1 MNISFII
8 LNYRS
13 GRLVKNCI
21 NSLIDS
27 QVKLSYEI
35 IIADN
40 NSNDPYWPK
49 LKLLFPQAVFLE
61 NKKNGGYGYGNN
73 QAMKIAKGKY
83 IVILNPDIF
92 VLPNTMQTL
101 YDFMEKTPNCA
112 IVAPKLLNADGT
124 TQQTYGRFPDWHL
137 PFYRRSFLGSTDK
150 GRAWLNNYFY
160 NHKTFTE
167 ATKVDWVFGACL
179 FMRKDDILKVGGF
192 DERYFMYIEDTDLCH
207 QVTTIGKDVYY
218 LPQASL
224 IHLHKRD
231 SAELRGLKGL
241 TKPLGRQH
249 LISWLK
255 YCWKYKK

>member
-1 MNISFII
+1 MDISFII

-13 GRLVKNCI
+13 GKLVKNCI

-27 QVKLSYEI
+27 QVKLKYEI
-35 IIADN
+35 IIIDN

-49 LKLLFPQAVFLE
+49 LKKLYPTATFVE

-73 QAMKIAKGKY
+73 QGIKIAQGKY

-92 VLPNTMQTL
+92 VLPGAMETM
-101 YDFMEKTPNCA
+101 YDFMEKNPSCA
-112 IVAPKLLNADGT
+112 IVGPKLLNVDGSP
-124 TQQTYGRFPDWHL
+124 QQTYGRFPDWYL
-137 PFYRRSFLGSTDK
+137 PFYRRSLLGKTQK
-150 GRAWLNNYFY
+150 GQQWLDNYFY
-160 NHKTFTE
+160 GYKNFNQP
-167 ATKVDWVFGACL
+167 TKVDWVFGACL

-207 QVTTIGKDVYY
+207 QVADIGKEVYY
-218 LPQASL
+218 LPQASI

-231 SAELRGLKGL
+231 SAEFKGLRGLL
-241 TKPLGRQH
+241 RPLGRQH
-249 LISWLK
+249 LLSWWK